1 MENINTDIAIIGAG
15 ASGLMAGISAAIEAK
30 RKNKCKKIVVVDH
43 LDRVGKK
50 ILVTG
55 NGKCNLSNKNI
66 SINNYHSN
74 QPETVKNILN
84 KFPYSYTINLFKS
97 IGLETKE
104 DSLGRVYPRSEQA
117 SAVLDLLRLKFKSLS
132 GQEITSFKIT
142 EIKKLNS
149 NFIITSNN
157 KNITA
162 KKIIIATGGLTTPT
176 QGCNGTGYSYL
187 KSFGHNITPTFPSLT
202 QIKVSEK
209 IVKSLKGMRTFCK
222 IYITADNNLIKEEI
236 GELQFTENG
245 LSGICAFQLSRIV
258 SEFSLLKTIYGNKY
272 NKIKIFIDLIPE
284 LSNKETL
291 NLINLRIKSN
301 EYMILENFLTGI
313 INNRVGQ
320 ALLKSC
326 GFSFNKKVTDLS
338 EKEILIIANKL
349 KLWEFTPIGTMP
361 FKNAQVTAGG
371 ADLSEFN
378 KDTLES
384 KLING
389 LYACGEILDVDGD
402 CGGFNLQWA
411 WSSGFTA
418 GLNAAKN
425 I

>member
-1 MENINTDIAIIGAG
+1 MENINTDVAIIGAG

-30 RKNKCKKIVVVDH
+30 RKNKCTKIVVVDH

-84 KFPYSYTINLFKS
+84 KFSYSYTINLFKS

-162 KKIIIATGGLTTPT
+162 KKIIIATGGFTTPT
-176 QGCNGTGYSYL
+176 QGCNGTGHSYL
-187 KSFGHNITPTFPSLT
+187 KNFGHSITTTFPSLT

-384 KLING
+384 KIING

>member
-15 ASGLMAGISAAIEAK
+15 ASGLMAGISAAIETK
-30 RKNKCKKIVVVDH
+30 RKNKCTKIVVVDH

-187 KSFGHNITPTFPSLT
+187 KNFGHSITPTFPSLT

-291 NLINLRIKSN
+291 NLIKLRIKSN

>member
-1 MENINTDIAIIGAG
+1 MENINTDVAIIGAG

-162 KKIIIATGGLTTPT
+162 KKIIIATGGFTTPT
-176 QGCNGTGYSYL
+176 QGCNGTGHSYL
-187 KSFGHNITPTFPSLT
+187 KNFGHSITTTFPSLT

>member
-1 MENINTDIAIIGAG
+1 
-15 ASGLMAGISAAIEAK
+15 
-30 RKNKCKKIVVVDH
+30 
-43 LDRVGKK
+43 
-50 ILVTG
+50 
-55 NGKCNLSNKNI
+55 
-66 SINNYHSN
+66 
-74 QPETVKNILN
+74 
-84 KFPYSYTINLFKS
+84 
-97 IGLETKE
+97 
-104 DSLGRVYPRSEQA
+104 
-117 SAVLDLLRLKFKSLS
+117 
-132 GQEITSFKIT
+132 
-142 EIKKLNS
+142 
-149 NFIITSNN
+149 
-157 KNITA
+157 
-162 KKIIIATGGLTTPT
+162 
-176 QGCNGTGYSYL
+176 
-187 KSFGHNITPTFPSLT
+187 
-202 QIKVSEK
+202 
-209 IVKSLKGMRTFCK
+209 MRTFCK

-291 NLINLRIKSN
+291 NLIKLRIKSN

-384 KLING
+384 KIING